1 MVVRNLLLKDFLR
14 SFLNYSIKQCT
25 RNIRLSLTNASSDID
40 DKFKLPSRYAG
51 SEQSIWVEYL
61 ELFLKYKPLNLGHGF
76 PDYCSQKLVVAALAE
91 VANSDNDLIHQ
102 YTRGFGHPRTVTAI
116 AKLYSKL
123 IDRQINPDT
132 EVLVTIGGY
141 EALFSIISGHI
152 DFGDEVIIIEPYFDC
167 YEPMVRYAGGIS
179 RFIPLRRANKDS
191 STDWVLDKKE
201 LECLFNSKTKII
213 IVNTPHNPFGKV
225 YKKEEL
231 AHVADLCK
239 KWNVLCIVDEVYEW
253 IVYEPNEHIRMA
265 TLPGMWERTITVGS
279 IGKTFGVTGWKMGW
293 AYGPANLMVNL
304 QMVHQN
310 CIYTGVAPIQEA
322 AAIAFEKAMT
332 NLNQKNCVFKST
344 SKELIVKR
352 NYMAKILCDAG
363 MEPLIPEGGYFMIA
377 DWTPLES
384 QVDLSSEKDKFKD
397 YRFTK
402 WMIKNVGLGAIPP
415 SAFFSQEHKYLGENF
430 VRYCFFKKDENL
442 QKTAEILKKWKTER
456 NK

>member
-1 MVVRNLLLKDFLR
+1 
-14 SFLNYSIKQCT
+14 
-25 RNIRLSLTNASSDID
+25 
-40 DKFKLPSRYAG
+40 
-51 SEQSIWVEYL
+51 
-61 ELFLKYKPLNLGHGF
+61 
-76 PDYCSQKLVVAALAE
+76 
-91 VANSDNDLIHQ
+91 
-102 YTRGFGHPRTVTAI
+102 
-116 AKLYSKL
+116 
-123 IDRQINPDT
+123 
-132 EVLVTIGGY
+132 
-141 EALFSIISGHI
+141 
-152 DFGDEVIIIEPYFDC
+152 
-167 YEPMVRYAGGIS
+167 
-179 RFIPLRRANKDS
+179 
-191 STDWVLDKKE
+191 
-201 LECLFNSKTKII
+201 
-213 IVNTPHNPFGKV
+213 
-225 YKKEEL
+225 
-231 AHVADLCK
+231 
-239 KWNVLCIVDEVYEW
+239 
-253 IVYEPNEHIRMA
+253 MA
-265 TLPGMWERTITVGS
+265 TLPDMWERTITVGS

-310 CIYTGVAPIQEA
+310 CIYTGVEPIQEA

-332 NLNQKNCVFKST
+332 TLNQKNCVFKST

-402 WMIKNVGLGAIPP
+402 WMSKNVGLGAIPP

-442 QKTAEILKKWKTER
+442 QKAAEILKKWKTER